1 MNSSRWVL
9 PTRVK
14 KYGPHYT
21 KMGIRPL
28 KPAENLEKRDYL
40 EKSRMLQNFFF
51 TSLKSN
57 TFHTF
62 QVTFIEIE

>member
-1 MNSSRWVL
+1 
-9 PTRVK
+9 
-14 KYGPHYT
+14 
-21 KMGIRPL
+21 MGIRPL
-28 KPAENLEKRDYL
+28 KPAEKLEKRDYL